1 MSGGTEGFP
10 GGFPG
15 GFDPSALGQVFG
27 QLQRIF
33 SGPPDEGPVNWTL
46 AREVAL
52 EVVESGGP
60 AGSGG
65 SAVDRQTPRI
75 GFGAPSPG
83 RIPAPPAADADAVR
97 QAATVADLWLDD
109 VTRFPAAAVSCEAWT
124 PQQWVDRTMPT
135 WRQLVAPVAERMA
148 GAMTSAL
155 PGPGGELPP
164 GVPPEAA
171 ALVAQAGPMF
181 QRLGGGLLGMQLGQ
195 AIGGMAR
202 EVVGAFDAGF
212 PLAGWTAALLPG
224 AVAAAARDTGLDVG
238 EVRLFLALREL
249 AHARLFASTAWL
261 APTLLAGIERYA
273 AGIEVDLD
281 RIRDTVS
288 GLDPGDPAAL
298 QAALSSGVLEPPET
312 EAQRA
317 ALARLELLLALV
329 EGWVE
334 TVTSQA
340 ARRHVPHVDALLEH
354 QRRRRAVGCPAERT
368 FAALVGLELRPRRMR
383 EAAAWWSSRGDA
395 DARDRL
401 WTHPDLLPEDLT
413 DLAPAGDDLDA
424 ELRRLLDEAGGGDA
438 PAGPGDPPA
447 GPGSGPT
454 G

>member
-1 MSGGTEGFP
+1 M
-10 GGFPG
+10 
-15 GFDPSALGQVFG
+15 FG

-33 SGPPDEGPVNWTL
+33 SGPQDEGPVNWSL

-52 EVVESGGP
+52 EVVERGGSGGP
-60 AGSGG
+60 AGS
-65 SAVDRQTPRI
+65 AVDRQVPRI

-83 RIPAPPAADADAVR
+83 RIPAPSQADADAVR
-97 QAATVADLWLDD
+97 QAANVADLWLDD

-135 WRQLVAPVAERMA
+135 WRSLVTPVAERMA

-155 PGPGGELPP
+155 PGTGSELPP

-171 ALVAQAGPMF
+171 ALIAQAGPMF

-202 EVVGAFDAGF
+202 EVAGAFDAGL
-212 PLAGWTAALLPG
+212 PLAGGTAALLPG
-224 AVAAAARDTGLDVG
+224 AVASAARDTGLDAG

-249 AHARLFASTAWL
+249 AHARLFASTPWL

-334 TVTSQA
+334 TVTSRA

-354 QRRRRAVGCPAERT
+354 QRRRRAVGGPAERT
-368 FAALVGLELRPRRMR
+368 FGALVGLELRPRRMR
-383 EAAAWWSSRGDA
+383 EAAAWWSSRGEA

-401 WTHPDLLPEDLT
+401 WAHPDLLPEDL
-413 DLAPAGDDLDA
+413 AEPAATGDDLDA
-424 ELRRLLDEAGGGDA
+424 ELRRLLDEDSGGRGAGE
-438 PAGPGDPPA
+438 PGPG
-447 GPGSGPT
+447 G
-454 G
+454 

>member
-1 MSGGTEGFP
+1 MSGGPAGFP
-10 GGFPG
+10 GFPG
-15 GFDPSALGQVFG
+15 GFDPAALGQVFG

-33 SGPPDEGPVNWTL
+33 SGPADEGPVNWGL

-52 EVVESGGP
+52 EVVEAAGG
-60 AGSGG
+60 GSG
-65 SAVDRQTPRI
+65 SAVERQAPRI

-83 RIPAPPAADADAVR
+83 RIPAPPRADADAVAE
-97 QAATVADLWLDD
+97 AAKVADLWLDD
-109 VTRFPAAAVSCEAWT
+109 VTRFPAAPVSCEAWT

-135 WRQLVAPVAERMA
+135 WRSLVAPVAERMA

-155 PGPGGELPP
+155 PGSGGGELPA
-164 GVPPEAA
+164 GLPPEAA
-171 ALVAQAGPMF
+171 ALVSQAGPMF

-202 EVVGAFDAGF
+202 EVTGAFDAGF
-212 PLAGWTAALLPG
+212 PLAGGASALLPG
-224 AVAAAARDTGLDVG
+224 ALAAAARDTGLDVG

-298 QAALSSGVLEPPET
+298 QAALTSGVLEPPDT

-334 TVTSQA
+334 TVTAEA
-340 ARRHVPHVDALLEH
+340 ARRHVPHVDAMLEH
-354 QRRRRAVGCPAERT
+354 QRRRRAVGGPAERT
-368 FAALVGLELRPRRMR
+368 FGALVGLELRPRRMR
-383 EAAAWWSSRGDA
+383 EAAAWWSSHGDP
-395 DARDRL
+395 DGRDRL
-401 WTHPDLLPEDLT
+401 WAHPDLLPEDL
-413 DLAPAGDDLDA
+413 DDPAPSGDDIDA
-424 ELRRLLDEAGGGDA
+424 ELRRMLDE
-438 PAGPGDPPA
+438 GDPGSP
-447 GPGSGPT
+447 PPESGSGR
-454 G
+454 